1 MATNAKANAK
11 YINSLNRDVQS
22 EHNNSELLEMLC
34 KYLRRLSDFSIDKHR
49 ATPGSMHR
57 FSFVDMTKERTI
69 MANGPKHYETSTPRK
84 VPLYVETLDLAKQ
97 LRGANAIG
105 DVNACIDNLDWPSK
119 QFKGALKTAMKKT
132 LSSTPR
138 TRSRSRSRSRGGN
151 KTRSK
156 R

>member
-11 YINSLNRDVQS
+11 YIDALNRDIQS
-22 EHNNSELLEMLC
+22 EHNYNELLEMLC
-34 KYLRRLSDFSIDKHR
+34 EHLRRLSEFSISQR
-49 ATPGSMHR
+49 ATPGLLQKY
-57 FSFVDMTKERTI
+57 SFLDLTKERRTVRS
-69 MANGPKHYETSTPRK
+69 GPNYYETATPRK

-97 LRGANAIG
+97 LKGANAIK
-105 DVNACIDNLDWPSK
+105 DVNACIDKLEWPSM
-119 QFKGALKTAMKKT
+119 QFKGGLKTAMKKA

-138 TRSRSRSRSRGGN
+138 TRSRRSGGN